1 MLEEIGVEYEIV
13 KHQRD
18 PVTNLAPDSLK
29 AVHALGK
36 APVLVDN
43 EVVVPESGAIIEYLA
58 KTYAADSLLPA
69 SNPED
74 ESQYAYW
81 MHFSEGTLMPPMVMR
96 LVMER
101 VKSSPK
107 PFFARG
113 IANGIANKVLSNFV
127 SPNISRNL
135 SYINEYLSGKT
146 WFAGSHM
153 TGADIQMSFPLEAV
167 VATGGAK
174 DYPHI
179 VDFVKRVHER
189 PAYQRA
195 LEKGGEYA
203 YG

>member
-1 MLEEIGVEYEIV
+1 MLEEIGVEYEII

-18 PVTNLAPDSLK
+18 PVTNLAPNSLK

-36 APVLVDN
+36 SPVLVDK
-43 EVVVPESGAIIEYLA
+43 EMTVPESGAIIEYLA
-58 KTYAADSLLPA
+58 KTYAADSLLPEED
-69 SNPED
+69 PEAQN
-74 ESQYAYW
+74 QYTYW

-127 SPNISRNL
+127 APNISRNL
-135 SYINEYLSGKT
+135 SYINEYMADKT
-146 WFAGSHM
+146 WFAGNRM
-153 TGADIQMSFPLEAV
+153 TGADIQMSFPLEAL

-174 DYPHI
+174 DYPNI
-179 VDFVKRVHER
+179 ISFVKRVHER
-189 PAYQRA
+189 PAYQKA